1 MPNLKAISPILESN
15 KVVPSPSNKKVIKTD
30 FMQILYD
37 QNEVK
42 NTFTALKNRL
52 KLQIAKELVE
62 ELDKTNKKFKNMK
75 LLKVK

>member
-1 MPNLKAISPILESN
+1 M
-15 KVVPSPSNKKVIKTD
+15 IKTD